1 MKPKEYKNTEADLFR
16 LELVNIID
24 MRHELVKL
32 AEIINWEALTTE
44 FGDFYA
50 DEGRPGADIRLMC
63 GLQYLKHTLALS
75 DEQVCLRWVENPY
88 YQYFC
93 GCIYF
98 EHQLPIDPSS
108 MTRFRNRIGQ
118 GGCETLLSATID
130 AGLQSKTIK
139 ASSLSRVVVDSTV
152 MEKAVAYPTDARLLN
167 RCREQLVRLAKTHG
181 LSLRQS
187 YSRKGRT
194 AALMVGRYAHARQF
208 KRMHRENRKLKT
220 WLGRVTRDIE
230 RKLEQ
235 EPDKKL
241 LFAAKLAQANQLLT
255 QGKTGKNKLY
265 SLHAPEVECIAKGKA
280 HKKYEFGVK
289 VGVVT
294 TLKEQFVLSSKAF
307 AGRPY
312 DGHTLFRNLA
322 DAKRRCGQW
331 ATEVYVDRGYR
342 GYHKKGGELFEIT
355 IAGQKRGMTVHRKRK
370 LKRRNAIE
378 AIIGHMKTDG
388 LMGRNHLLGKVGDA
402 MNAILCGAG
411 QNLRMILKQLRLLF
425 VSILGWLLLV
435 SLKEENTAQAVKA

>member
-1 MKPKEYKNTEADLFR
+1 MKPKESKNTEADLFR

-32 AEIINWEALTTE
+32 VEIINWKALATE
-44 FGDFYA
+44 FGALYA

-75 DEQVCLRWVENPY
+75 DEQVCLRWGENPY

-208 KRMHRENRKLKT
+208 KRMRRENRKLKT

-241 LFAAKLAQANQLLT
+241 LFATKLTQANQLLT
-255 QGKTGKNKLY
+255 QGKTGKNNLY
-265 SLHAPEVECIAKGKA
+265 CLHAPEVECIAKGKA
-280 HKKYEFGVK
+280 HKKYEFNLDGVHISLFCLYSFFSQPK
-289 VGVVT
+289 T
-294 TLKEQFVLSSKAF
+294 TLAYQ
-307 AGRPY
+307 
-312 DGHTLFRNLA
+312 
-322 DAKRRCGQW
+322 
-331 ATEVYVDRGYR
+331 
-342 GYHKKGGELFEIT
+342 
-355 IAGQKRGMTVHRKRK
+355 RK
-370 LKRRNAIE
+370 LELCMRCVLFLA
-378 AIIGHMKTDG
+378 AMIISVSAVAGNYG
-388 LMGRNHLLGKVGDA
+388 YNPDA
-402 MNAILCGAG
+402 DPYLISSCNRGAP
-411 QNLRMILKQLRLLF
+411 I
-425 VSILGWLLLV
+425 
-435 SLKEENTAQAVKA
+435 